1 MKTTLEVTQKRAFIT
16 LLAIFFLFFTSY
28 SQNPV
33 GFFKYGGTGTW
44 SNHLS
49 VKPDGTKLVMAGTYN
64 TGGYNHP
71 HFVVTDPSGAILA
84 DRQVGNDY
92 GEMYSSI
99 ADYNDDIYLGGTG
112 GWLGTSKKY
121 IVKYNSSMA
130 QVFAKD
136 YGAGFIRYMLKD
148 GANIVAAGHNIK
160 PCVLKI
166 DASGAIVWYKEYTI
180 AGAAKGDAYSI
191 HQSGANYY
199 VTGSINENG
208 NARSYILSVKA
219 SDGSV
224 NWCRTLVGTSFS
236 PHYTGLSVS
245 PTGIIV
251 CGVTNSLTD
260 GNLIVTKVDFSGNTL
275 WNRQINGAFSW
286 YNKGVEAGTGYS
298 WGINCQVDPYGAVV
312 VAYEESAAAN
322 RGGLLAKLNES
333 TGTVN
338 WVKKYKTSNG
348 DGFHGITISNC
359 TYLSSGWFH
368 NASYN
373 YGLVISDTSG
383 YIGAGANPTT
393 LTKANSIPTISN
405 VDVTATTTVA
415 TLSTVGNY
423 TKAVNINR
431 SLTGSAVQ
439 SGTSLTCNIPLAIE
453 LTSFTGDPINE
464 GNELKWSTEK
474 ESNNDFFILQATS
487 DGENYTSLGIVKGA
501 SNSVNNKDYRFLDR
515 DPMTAITYYRLKQV
529 DYDGKYTYSPVIS
542 VERTVNNQLIV
553 YPNPVTDNLRIEMN
567 IESAGYYTFSF
578 VEVTGSLINEIIY
591 LEKGYNQKTIDVS
604 GKLSNG
610 FYLLRVSN
618 QLEETLFVTKIIKN

>member
-1 MKTTLEVTQKRAFIT
+1 MKTTLEVSQKRAFLT
-16 LLAIFFLFFTSY
+16 LLAIFSLFFNSY

-44 SNHLS
+44 ANHLS
-49 VKPDGTKLVMAGTYN
+49 VKPDGTKLVLAGTYN
-64 TGGYNHP
+64 NGSNHP
-71 HFVVTDPSGAILA
+71 HFVVTDASGGILA

-112 GWLGTSKKY
+112 GWLGSSKKY
-121 IVKYNSSMA
+121 IVKYNSTMT

-136 YGAGFIRYMLKD
+136 YGAGYIRYMLKD
-148 GANIVAAGHNIK
+148 GANIVAAGHNVK

-191 HQSGANYY
+191 HQSGSDYY

-208 NARSYILSVKA
+208 NARAYILSVKA

-224 NWCRTLVGTSFS
+224 NWCRTFVGGSFG
-236 PHYTGLSVS
+236 PHFTGLSVS

-260 GNLIVTKVDFSGNTL
+260 GDLIVTKVDFTGATL

-312 VAYEESAAAN
+312 VAYEETAAAN
-322 RGGLLAKLNES
+322 HGGLLAKLNES

-383 YIGAGANPTT
+383 YIGAGLNPTT
-393 LTKANSIPTISN
+393 LVKTNSIPTITN

-415 TLSTVGNY
+415 NLSTVGNY
-423 TKAVNINR
+423 AKAVNTNR

-439 SGTSLTCNIPLAIE
+439 SGTSLTCNIPLSIE
-453 LTSFTGDPINE
+453 LTSFTGEPLNE

-474 ESNNDFFILQATS
+474 ETNNDYFMVEATS
-487 DGENYTSLGIVKGA
+487 DGINYKSLGIIKGA
-501 SNSVNNKDYRFLDR
+501 NNSININNYRFIDR
-515 DPMTAITYYRLKQV
+515 DPIAAVTYYRFKQV
-529 DYDGKYTYSPVIS
+529 DYDGKYTYSPIIS
-542 VERTVNNQLIV
+542 IERALNNQLIV

-567 IESAGYYTFSF
+567 VESAGYYSFSF
-578 VEVTGSLINEIIY
+578 VGATGSQINEVIY
-591 LEKGYNQKTIDVS
+591 LEKGYNQTVINVS
-604 GKLSNG
+604 DKLASG
-610 FYLLRVSN
+610 FYLLKVFD
-618 QLEETLFVTKIIKN
+618 QQQETVVVTKVIKN